1 MMDEK
6 GLKYCSVLVADENPS
21 SRALLVSTLQDIGV
35 GVVSSVANGAAAIE
49 HLRHS
54 NHSVLNSNTP
64 PVDLLITEW
73 EMEPVG
79 GMMLL
84 NWVRHHADSPDRF
97 LRTMI
102 MSGDLDSEKVERARG
117 SGANAVFAKPFSIN
131 SLRKHVLNVMGA
143 NPAFF
148 KSKIYFGPDRRRHA
162 TEVVLEE
169 RRRIKKPY
177 IEQLGKGADP
187 NVGCFDLPHYLAE
200 VALGRMRD
208 QIDTQEKFQAHH
220 LLAPHSQT
228 YAEWV
233 LGDVEV
239 LRLAYRLS
247 DQNAEMRGR
256 NISLMTNLVNRLELE
271 GTLMGYPLISAFA
284 RTLARAIKVDIRNWA
299 QTREIF
305 DAAINGLDIVVRQ
318 NIRGDGGALGQE
330 LSVQLRKLDK
340 KLMAPLPINPH
351 RKGVAQFG

>member
-1 MMDEK
+1 MDEK

-21 SRALLVSTLQDIGV
+21 SRALLVSTLQDVGV

-54 NHSVLNSNTP
+54 NHTVLNSNTP

-73 EMEPVG
+73 DMEPVG

-84 NWVRHHADSPDRF
+84 NWVRYHAESPDRF

-117 SGANAVFAKPFSIN
+117 AGANAVFAKPFSIN

-148 KSKIYFGPDRRRHA
+148 KSNAYFGPDRRRHA

-169 RRRIKKPY
+169 RRAIKKPY
-177 IEQLGKGADP
+177 IETLGKGADP

-200 VALGRMRD
+200 VAHGRMRD
-208 QIDTQEKFQAHH
+208 QIDVQEKFQAHH

-228 YAEWV
+228 YAQWV

-239 LRLAYRLS
+239 LRLAFRLS
-247 DQNAEMRGR
+247 DQNEDMRGR

-284 RTLARAIKVDIRNWA
+284 RTLARAIKVDIRMWA

-318 NIRGDGGALGQE
+318 DIRGDGGALGQE